1 MPEKEYID
9 LYGLLGV
16 KSELHPKEIV
26 DELKK
31 GYKEAVMK
39 FSCDKWN

>member
-16 KSELHPKEIV
+16 TLELHPTKIV

-31 GYKEAVMK
+31 GYKKAVK
-39 FSCDKWN
+39 EFSCDKWN